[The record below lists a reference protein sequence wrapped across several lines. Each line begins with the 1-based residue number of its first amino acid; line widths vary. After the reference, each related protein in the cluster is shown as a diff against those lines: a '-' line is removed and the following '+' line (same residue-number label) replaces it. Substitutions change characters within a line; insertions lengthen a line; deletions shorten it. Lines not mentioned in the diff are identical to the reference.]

1 MKKWKKTAGV
11 AAGSVLLL
19 LSACGERELPE
30 EVYGDA
36 METMQNL
43 DSVYFTESNTLNAEE
58 EGIST
63 FTRGALRY
71 GDPVKGYMES
81 NMNLVELETPVELD
95 VRVDGENIQTR
106 QNGEWEESETNTPQ
120 IQSMLRPNE
129 DLQFF
134 LEFENE
140 FLMKE
145 VTDVE
150 DTPDYYEVSFKGT
163 DERHKALA
171 EKKLSSLGVMPEGGL
186 SEEQLNGMTL
196 DGIEMTAFI
205 DKETRRL
212 NGYDTSF
219 TFTVELG
226 GELRSFNEQ
235 TNVRYEDHNNVEGNL
250 EEFIQQKVKE
260 IEQQQME
267 EQESENGSGSS
278 SDPA

>member
-1 MKKWKKTAGV
+1 MKSWKKAAGLAV
-11 AAGSVLLL
+11 GSVLLL
-19 LSACGERELPE
+19 LSACGDRELPE

-36 METMQNL
+36 LETMENL
-43 DSVYFTESNTLNAEE
+43 DSVYFTESNTLNAAE
-58 EGIST
+58 EGVST
-63 FTRGALRY
+63 FTRGAIRY
-71 GDPVKGYMES
+71 GDPIQGYMES
-81 NMNLVELETPVELD
+81 SMNLVELDTPVELD
-95 VRVDGENIQTR
+95 IRVDGENIQTR
-106 QNGEWEESETNTPQ
+106 QNGEWEASETNTEQ

-129 DLQFF
+129 DLSFF
-134 LEFENE
+134 LEFKNE

-150 DTPDYYEVSFKGT
+150 DTDDYYEVSFKGT
-163 DERHKALA
+163 EERHKVLA

-212 NGYDTSF
+212 NGYDTRF

-226 GELRSFNEQ
+226 GKLRSFDEQ

-250 EEFIQQKVKE
+250 EEFIQQKVQE
-260 IEQQQME
+260 IQQEQME
-267 EQESENGSGSS
+267 EQESENNA
-278 SDPA
+278 DAA